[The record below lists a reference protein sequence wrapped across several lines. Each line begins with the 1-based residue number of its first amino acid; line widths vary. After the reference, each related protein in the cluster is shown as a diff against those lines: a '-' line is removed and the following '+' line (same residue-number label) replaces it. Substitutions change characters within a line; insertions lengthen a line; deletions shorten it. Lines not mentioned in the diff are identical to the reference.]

1 MYDSTDKKELNAVLE
16 AMIEIYG
23 KKEQPKKA
31 LYESVNTAAF
41 QKEVAAFN
49 ALEDLFGYDAMAI
62 IAPQGAGAGFPDFA
76 FRTKSPEGK
85 TIDVHFEFKADNKAQ
100 MSSMRDWIFDGR
112 KFSTKAVDDAD
123 KELMLLAMNN
133 NQEIMSNAKRLYKD
147 FNDVAKEMNLGSV
160 PVLSSGLLTN
170 LSSDF
175 NVRKEFTKA
184 VINRTEKQ
192 QMGSIKGGFGPSMI
206 NFYKKKFKKN
216 VRGSADGSILLFMI
230 KDRVWLMDTLGN
242 VNDKEIKDIARSLG
256 HRDFDRRLNANN
268 IDANLEVRLS
278 IRPGST
284 PISKAKMDPQAAMRL
299 RKAPPG
305 GTKLI

>member
-1 MYDSTDKKELNAVLE
+1 MNDTYSVLINE
-16 AMIEIYG
+16 G
-23 KKEQPKKA
+23 FKA

-76 FRTKSPEGK
+76 FRTESPEGK

-112 KFSTKAVDDAD
+112 KFYTKAVDDAD

-175 NVRKEFTKA
+175 NVRKEFTRA

-192 QMGSIKGGFGPSMI
+192 QMGSIRGGFGPSMI
-206 NFYKKKFKKN
+206 NFYKKKFKNN

-242 VNDKEIKDIARSLG
+242 VNDNDIKQIAQSLG
-256 HRDFDRRLNANN
+256 HRDFDRRMNTNS